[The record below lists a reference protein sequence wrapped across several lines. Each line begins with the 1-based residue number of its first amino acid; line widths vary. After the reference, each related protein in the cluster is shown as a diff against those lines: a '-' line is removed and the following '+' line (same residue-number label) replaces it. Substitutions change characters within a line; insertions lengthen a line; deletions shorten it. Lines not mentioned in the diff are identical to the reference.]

1 MSVPPPGG
9 CAVVPAAE
17 RVDQEVTGPYRYRA
31 TRRIERSTQIID
43 RM

>member
-9 CAVVPAAE
+9 FGI
-17 RVDQEVTGPYRYRA
+17 VTGPYRYRA
-31 TRRIERSTQIID
+31 TRRIERPTQTID